1 MAGTMI
7 LSRMKSD
14 FASLR
19 LGAGARWPLVVSVV
33 LGALLLVQAGR
44 LVWVFA
50 APAEAR
56 PASAASSPTTVD
68 VDAFQRIDAFFRS
81 GTASTLTEAGSGDA
95 AQLRLFGVRA
105 GGPDGGSAIIGLPD
119 GTQRS
124 VLVGEEVLPG
134 LVLQAVDAEGAA
146 LSRGG
151 SISRLVFS
159 DAPAPAAPP
168 PQATAQVMAP
178 APAAAADPVVDPAAL
193 AAQAGL
199 LPRLRGTRIDGFVV
213 QTRGDGAAVRA
224 AGLQSGD
231 VILAVNGVELTGV
244 QQVAQLRQQ
253 LADAASAEI
262 RFERGGA
269 ERTVTVRTRP

>member
-1 MAGTMI
+1 MI
-7 LSRMKSD
+7 LSRMKLP
-14 FASLR
+14 FATPAPGGPS
-19 LGAGARWPLVVSVV
+19 WPLVVSVA
-33 LGALLLVQAGR
+33 LGLLLVVQAGR

-50 APAEAR
+50 GPAAAQPGAAAPAAA
-56 PASAASSPTTVD
+56 PAVD
-68 VDAFQRIDAFFRS
+68 LEIFQRIDAFFRS
-81 GTASTLTEAGSGDA
+81 GAASTLAEAGSGDA

-105 GGPDGGSAIIGLPD
+105 GGADGGSAIIGLPD

-124 VLVGEEVLPG
+124 VIVGEEVLPG
-134 LVLQAVDAEGAA
+134 LVLQAVDAEGAT

-151 SISRLVFS
+151 SLSRLLFS
-159 DAPAPAAPP
+159 DAPAPAPAPA
-168 PQATAQVMAP
+168 QTTAQVVSP
-178 APAAAADPVVDPAAL
+178 TPAASADPVVDPAAL

-199 LPRLRGTRIDGFVV
+199 RPRLRGARIDGFVV

-231 VILAVNGVELTGV
+231 VILAVNGVELSGV

-269 ERTVTVRTRP
+269 VRTVTVRTRP